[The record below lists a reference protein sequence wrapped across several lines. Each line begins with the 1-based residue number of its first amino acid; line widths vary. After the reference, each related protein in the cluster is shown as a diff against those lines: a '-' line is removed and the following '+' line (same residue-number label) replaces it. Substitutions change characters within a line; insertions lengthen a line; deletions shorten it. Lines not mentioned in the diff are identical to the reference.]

1 MDTRGFIKTTAA
13 DKTSPLRLQNVNSN
27 QQCVTPATSIFYLQ
41 SLTETQANVEWN
53 QFLLHC
59 CCLKRRTSVCLFTI
73 HQSETLGH
81 IFCNFSVFN
90 RLTCLT
96 GPADRQHSCWAF
108 RFTAADVT
116 PHVKQA
122 ASFGSL
128 FRWTTSDVLVQ
139 ERQPHWLLEFL
150 LWVSAELL
158 HDFTAVPNKVSGECM
173 SPLGGSGT

>member
-27 QQCVTPATSIFYLQ
+27 QQCVTPATSILYLQ

-59 CCLKRRTSVCLFTI
+59 CCLKRRTSLCLFAI

-96 GPADRQHSCWAF
+96 GSIHAEHSDLLLLMSHHMWN
-108 RFTAADVT
+108 
-116 PHVKQA
+116 KLQ
-122 ASFGSL
+122 
-128 FRWTTSDVLVQ
+128 VLVLCSD
-139 ERQPHWLLEFL
+139 ERHLMFL
-150 LWVSAELL
+150 SRSDSLTGCWS
-158 HDFTAVPNKVSGECM
+158 F
-173 SPLGGSGT
+173 